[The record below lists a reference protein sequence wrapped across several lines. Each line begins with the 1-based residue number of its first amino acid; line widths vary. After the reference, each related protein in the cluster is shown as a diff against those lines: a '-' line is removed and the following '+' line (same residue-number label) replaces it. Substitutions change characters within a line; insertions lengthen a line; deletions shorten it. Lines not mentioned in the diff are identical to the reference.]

1 VVPLINADAT
11 CNHMPNNPWPSRW
24 TRLAALA
31 AALALAGPALAQQPV
46 SAEARRAL
54 TLDEALRLAEDASE
68 TVQVARA
75 GLTRSRGAMLQARS
89 EGLPQLSGSLSY
101 SRALASEFQGIGGGG
116 AEPDTTG
123 PPPPQNCGRY
133 TPNPALP
140 IGQRLDSLE
149 HAVNCATNSNPFAAF
164 GDLPFGRENTW
175 RIGFS
180 LSQPVFTGGR
190 IQAQNR
196 IARAGRTRAEL
207 ELATQRAQLAMDVT
221 QAYYDAVLADR
232 LVGIA
237 EATLQQVE
245 TTLEQT
251 RLARQVGNQPE
262 FELLRAQVTRDNQV
276 PVLIQR
282 RSDRH
287 LAYARLMLLLDL
299 PTDEPVSLTTSL
311 DETVAVPVAR
321 FAANEALL
329 GDTTAANRAAVQ
341 QAQTLVDVQQS
352 ALRIARSQRLPNLS
366 VNSQFGRVAY
376 PEGAFPGWNDF
387 RSNWTVGA
395 TLAMPIFTGGRIRGD
410 EMVAQANLLEAQAR
424 VRQAHDAARLDTRV
438 AIERLESARAQYQ
451 ASAGTVQQAQRAY
464 QIAEVRF
471 REGIS
476 TQVEL
481 SDSRILLQQAQ
492 ANRAVAARDL
502 QIAQARV
509 ALLPFLPFGSAGQ
522 GQSQSQQQDQQ
533 QAPRQ
538 QPRQAPA
545 DQGQAFTSGG
555 E

>member
-1 VVPLINADAT
+1 
-11 CNHMPNNPWPSRW
+11 MPNFPWPGRW
-24 TRLAALA
+24 TRRAALA
-31 AALALAGPALAQQPV
+31 AALALAGPALAQQPA
-46 SAEARRAL
+46 STEARRAL

-75 GLTRSRGAMLQARS
+75 GLTRSRGEMLQARS

-101 SRALASEFQGIGGGG
+101 SRALASEFQGIGGG
-116 AEPDTTG
+116 AEPDTTL
-123 PPPPQNCGRY
+123 PAPPQNCGRY

-140 IGQRLDSLE
+140 IEQRLDSLE
-149 HAVNCATNSNPFAAF
+149 HAVNCAANANPFAAF

-175 RIGFS
+175 RIGLN

-207 ELATQRAQLAMDVT
+207 ELATQRAQLALDVT
-221 QAYYDAVLADR
+221 QAYYDAALADR

-282 RSDRH
+282 RSDRD

-410 EMVAQANLLEAQAR
+410 EMVARANLLEAQAR

-438 AIERLESARAQYQ
+438 ALERLESARAQYQ

-464 QIAEVRF
+464 GIAEVRF

-522 GQSQSQQQDQQ
+522 GQSQSQSQQ
-533 QAPRQ
+533 QNQQPAPRQ

>member
-1 VVPLINADAT
+1 
-11 CNHMPNNPWPSRW
+11 MPNFPWPGRW
-24 TRLAALA
+24 TRLTALV
-31 AALALAGPALAQQPV
+31 AALALAGPARAQQPV

-75 GLTRSRGAMLQARS
+75 GLTRSRGEMLQARS

-101 SRALASEFQGIGGGG
+101 SRALASEFQGIGGG
-116 AEPDTTG
+116 AEPDTVTG

-140 IGQRLDSLE
+140 IEQRIDSLE
-149 HAVNCATNSNPFAAF
+149 HAVNCAANANPFAAF

-175 RIGFS
+175 RIGLN
-180 LSQPVFTGGR
+180 LSQSVFTGGR

-196 IARAGRTRAEL
+196 IAQAGRTRAEL

-221 QAYYDAVLADR
+221 QAYYDAALADR
-232 LVGIA
+232 LVSIA

-262 FELLRAQVTRDNQV
+262 FELLRAQVTRDNQL

-282 RSDRH
+282 RSDRD

-341 QAQTLVDVQQS
+341 QAQTLVDVQAS

-395 TLAMPIFTGGRIRGD
+395 TLAMPLFTGGRIRGD

-522 GQSQSQQQDQQ
+522 GQSQSQQQNQQ

>member
-1 VVPLINADAT
+1 
-11 CNHMPNNPWPSRW
+11 MPNNPWPGRW

-46 SAEARRAL
+46 STEARRAL

-75 GLTRSRGAMLQARS
+75 GLTRSRGETLRARS

-101 SRALASEFQGIGGGG
+101 SRALASEFQGIGGGT
-116 AEPDTTG
+116 PDTVIG

-140 IGQRLDSLE
+140 IEQRIDSLE
-149 HAVNCATNSNPFAAF
+149 NAVNCAANANPFAAF

-175 RIGFS
+175 RIGLS

-196 IARAGRTRAEL
+196 IAQAGRTRAEL
-207 ELATQRAQLAMDVT
+207 ELATQRAQLALDVT
-221 QAYYDAVLADR
+221 QAYYDAALADR

-262 FELLRAQVTRDNQV
+262 FELLRAQVTRDNQL

-282 RSDRH
+282 RSDRD

-395 TLAMPIFTGGRIRGD
+395 TLAMPLFTGGRIRGD

-438 AIERLESARAQYQ
+438 AIERLEAARAQYQ

-522 GQSQSQQQDQQ
+522 GQSQSQSQQQDQQ

>member
-1 VVPLINADAT
+1 
-11 CNHMPNNPWPSRW
+11 MPNIPWPGRW
-24 TRLAALA
+24 IRLAALA

-46 SAEARRAL
+46 SNEARRAL

-75 GLTRSRGAMLQARS
+75 GLTRSRGETLRARS

-101 SRALASEFQGIGGGG
+101 SRALASEFQGIGGGAG
-116 AEPDTTG
+116 PDTVTG

-140 IGQRLDSLE
+140 IAQRLDSLE
-149 HAVNCATNSNPFAAF
+149 HAVNCAANANPFAAF

-175 RIGFS
+175 RIGLN

-196 IARAGRTRAEL
+196 IAQAGRTRAEL
-207 ELATQRAQLAMDVT
+207 ELATQRAQLALDVT
-221 QAYYDAVLADR
+221 QAYYDAALADR

-262 FELLRAQVTRDNQV
+262 FELLRAQVTRDNQL

-282 RSDRH
+282 RSDRD

-366 VNSQFGRVAY
+366 LNSQFGRVAY

-395 TLAMPIFTGGRIRGD
+395 TLAVPIFTGGRIRGD

-438 AIERLESARAQYQ
+438 AIERLEAARAQYQ

-522 GQSQSQQQDQQ
+522 GQSQSQQQNQQ
-533 QAPRQ
+533 PAPRQ